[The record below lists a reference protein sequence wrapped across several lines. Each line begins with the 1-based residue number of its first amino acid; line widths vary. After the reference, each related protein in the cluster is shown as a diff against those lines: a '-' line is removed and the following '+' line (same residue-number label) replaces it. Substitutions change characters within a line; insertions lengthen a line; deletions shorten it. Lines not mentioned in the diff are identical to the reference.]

1 MAGKPIPTH
10 LKLLKGT
17 ARKCRTNPNEPMPSG
32 DLTSPPEWM
41 TESQK
46 ASWNFAIQNSP
57 KGLLKQ
63 LDQSILTIWVTAEDL
78 HRQAL
83 EGIEKNGMLVKAP
96 NTGLEIQS
104 PYLPIVNKQAQIMM
118 KAATEL
124 GFSPSSR
131 SKVSVTPEATG
142 ESPWDKFLPSMSN

>member
-17 ARKCRTNPNEPMPSG
+17 ARKCRTNPNEPKPIG
-32 DLTSPPEWM
+32 DLTSPPDWM

-46 ASWNFAIQNSP
+46 ASWEFAIYNAP

-63 LDQSILTIWVTAEDL
+63 LDQSILTVWVAAEDL

-83 EGIEKNGMLVKAP
+83 EGIEKNGMVVKAP

-104 PYLPIVNKQAQIMM
+104 PYLAIANKQAQIMM

-131 SKVSVTPEATG
+131 SKVSVKNEEPND
-142 ESPWDKFLPSMSN
+142 SPWAKLAANINV